1 MEQRVAWRTSS
12 RTQGQGQCVEIGFG
26 TGCVVVRDTKDRGG
40 GQLTLSWQRWHDF
53 LSWVKRTGAE

>member
-1 MEQRVAWRTSS
+1 M
-12 RTQGQGQCVEIGFG
+12 GFG